1 MNGQDPLPFLAIW
14 TLAVVVAFL
23 VLVALSGLITVSGGG
38 VILVLLGLTGAAKA
52 ALGRLVR
59 H

>member
-23 VLVALSGLITVSGGG
+23 VMVALSGLITASGGTM
-38 VILVLLGLTGAAKA
+38 VLALLGLTGMTKA

>member
-23 VLVALSGLITVSGGG
+23 VLVALSGLISVSGGG
-38 VILVLLGLTGAAKA
+38 LIVTLLGLTAVSKA